1 MIHRLTRSVPSQC
14 LFALVVALLVAATP
28 GCHSKSESE
37 SDSTEANGTPKVT
50 VYTSVD
56 EDFAKKV
63 LDTFQSD
70 SGVQTEVVFDNEAG
84 KTTGLVKRIRAEAQ
98 SGGKT
103 ADVFW
108 SSELFGTMELA
119 KDGLLEPYDSPL
131 AADIPARFRDPQR
144 RWTAVAARGRVLAFD
159 PTKVDLTK
167 LPTKWEQ
174 LAQPEYAK
182 DTTFANPL
190 FGTTRGHVAAMFAL
204 WGKDKARK
212 YLTDLRDGGMLL
224 SDGNSAAVRA
234 VVGGRAKY
242 AATDTDDV
250 WVAQQAKESVGFRFL
265 DMGDGGALMIPC
277 SVAMIKGTK
286 HGYAARKLVDFL
298 VSARVES
305 MLAKSRSHNAP
316 VRPKLQATLEMKW
329 PPETKVSYQD
339 IANALPE
346 SDKAVREILIK

>member
-1 MIHRLTRSVPSQC
+1 MMDCLSRTRTIQC
-14 LFALVVALLVAATP
+14 LFAVSAALLLAAAH

-37 SDSTEANGTPKVT
+37 SGSTEETGTPRVT
-50 VYTSVD
+50 VYCSVD
-56 EDFAKKV
+56 EDFAKSV
-63 LDTFQSD
+63 LDTFQSE
-70 SGVQTEVVFDNEAG
+70 SGIQTAVVFDNEAG
-84 KTTGLVKRIRAEAQ
+84 KTTGLVQRIRAEAQ
-98 SGGKT
+98 GGGKT

-108 SSELFGTMELA
+108 SSELFGTIELA
-119 KDGLLEPYDSPL
+119 KNGFLEPYDSPA

-144 RWTAVAARGRVLAFD
+144 RWTAVSARGRVVAFD
-159 PTKVDLTK
+159 PEQVDKAK

-174 LAQPEYAK
+174 LAEPEYAK

-234 VVGGRAKY
+234 VVDGRAKY

-250 WVAQQAKESVGFRFL
+250 SVAQAAKESIAFRFL
-265 DMGDGGALMIPC
+265 DMGDGGTLMIPC
-277 SVAMIKGTK
+277 SVAMIKGSQ
-286 HGYAARKLVDFL
+286 HGDAARKLVDFL
-298 VSARVES
+298 VSARVEGL
-305 MLAKSRSHNAP
+305 LAKSRSNNAP
-316 VRPKLQATLEMKW
+316 VREKVRAALQMKW
-329 PPETKVSYQD
+329 PPETKVTYQD